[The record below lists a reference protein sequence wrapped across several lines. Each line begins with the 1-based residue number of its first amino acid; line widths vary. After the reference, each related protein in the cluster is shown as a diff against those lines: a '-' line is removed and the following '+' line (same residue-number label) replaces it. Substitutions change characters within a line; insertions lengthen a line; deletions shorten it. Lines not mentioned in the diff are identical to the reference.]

1 MHKILNVHLKIPKYF
16 CGVTL
21 PTPPHDLDGVLTGV
35 GIPHTSRV
43 QKWGTSHHRVI
54 SPGRRRARKSE
65 PDRRPDPGPR
75 TGSIHPGRPGTGPT
89 PGDPKIG
96 RTDRF
101 RRPRRTGR
109 FRRPRRTHPETGPPA
124 GSTPE
129 THPGR
134 PRSTRPPETRDRRGG
149 RFCRH
154 TGPTPRPT
162 PGDRTGPGR
171 LPRDR
176 THPQNRETGPL
187 PCSQIPGLLTGGFA
201 AEKRLVSSPVGP
213 RTGPRTTGRPIGP
226 GPRETHPGDPP
237 RNHAIGRTAPSYHT
251 TG

>member
-35 GIPHTSRV
+35 AIPHTSRV

-96 RTDRF
+96 RT
-101 RRPRRTGR
+101 GR
-109 FRRPRRTHPETGPPA
+109 FRRPRRTA
-124 GSTPE
+124 GLVRGIPDRR
-129 THPGR
+129 PGR
-134 PRSTRPPETRDRRGG
+134 PRDPETDGRPETDGAAGSAGTTDPPRDPP
-149 RFCRH
+149 
-154 TGPTPRPT
+154 TG
-162 PGDRTGPGR
+162 
-171 LPRDR
+171 PRDR
-176 THPQNRETGPL
+176 THPGRPDRVDSRETGP
-187 PCSQIPGLLTGGFA
+187 TH
-201 AEKRLVSSPVGP
+201 R
-213 RTGPRTTGRPIGP
+213 TGRPDP
-226 GPRETHPGDPP
+226 FHALRSRSYLREDLRPKKG
-237 RNHAIGRTAPSYHT
+237 
-251 TG
+251 